1 LNYNQSLFSIRN
13 FDFKLN
19 HLLII
24 GILSLS
30 FSTSFLIRSQSA
42 SYGFELHEFDPFFN
56 YRATEYIVNN
66 GVNSYFEWHDDL
78 SWYPHGRDV
87 SQSSQVMLHLTAAT
101 TYWIFGGGGELYDFT
116 ILFPVIFGSFTAI
129 VVFALVRIIG
139 GTTAGLFASL
149 LFSIS
154 LPILIRGQIGWF
166 KSEPLGLFFSILGI
180 YLFLSGIKS
189 KNHKIAFS
197 KLIFAG
203 IFIIF
208 GLSAWGG
215 DQFFIVPLG
224 IFFLTLPF
232 LRTDHKFLIWAIPVF
247 TASTIISSLAFERL
261 AFSFITGL
269 GGLSL
274 IIPTIFLVSC
284 IFIQNKSNKNK
295 NRNGL
300 FLLVAILIIGSSVL
314 ILNDDLQFIKLP
326 SHRYLNAVNPF
337 LTTTDPLTDSV
348 SEHATTT
355 ISQSFMFHSILM
367 IFAGF
372 GIWIILK
379 NSKKSNFIKNDMI
392 SFSLIIGLVGVYV
405 SSAFV
410 RLEVFASLSVI
421 ILSSLGLTILLKE
434 FSSKENQIKKFKNS
448 TIKLSFF
455 TGLIILLIIPL
466 TFPAQGNVISMT
478 DNPPTIMNGGTTYQV
493 GTTDWLDTMD
503 WIKNN
508 TPKDS
513 VIGAWWDYGYWI
525 QTKGERASLAD
536 NSTLDD
542 NVITII
548 ANVLLTSPEKAWKIL
563 QYMQSDY
570 FLIFIS
576 GQRLAVDYEDQP
588 LYVLQGGGDESKK
601 PWFMRIAGEPLAKY
615 LHSDGIS
622 GTDYFWNET
631 LLGKMIPFTI
641 LSYID
646 LQTNQQSATYQSGFT
661 PIYVKDIK
669 FSPDDDGPLR
679 LVYSSP
685 SFNVEKGGNVIGVF
699 VYEINKDFVT
709 DVEIDEGSLPGLDLT
724 PDREDECKK
733 LLGENSIWIEESK
746 TCFIP

>member
-1 LNYNQSLFSIRN
+1 MLNSNQSLFSIKN

-42 SYGFELHEFDPFFN
+42 SFGFELNEFDPFFN

-66 GVNSYFEWHDDL
+66 GADSYFEWNDDL

-87 SQSSQVMLHLTAAT
+87 SWSSQVMLHLTAAT
-101 TYWIFGGGGELYDFT
+101 TYAIFGGGGQLYDFT
-116 ILFPVIFGSFTAI
+116 IMFPVIFGSLTVI
-129 VVFALVRIIG
+129 VIFALVRIIG

-149 LFSIS
+149 LFSVS
-154 LPILIRGQIGWF
+154 LPIIIRGQIGWF

-197 KLIFAG
+197 KLVFAG
-203 IFIIF
+203 IFVIF

-215 DQFFIVPLG
+215 DQFFIIPLG

-247 TASTIISSLAFERL
+247 TISTIISSLLFERL
-261 AFSFITGL
+261 AFTFISGL

-274 IIPTIFLVSC
+274 IIPTFFLVSC
-284 IFIQNKSNKNK
+284 IIIQNKSNKNK

-314 ILNDDLQFIKLP
+314 ILNDDLQFVNLP

-337 LTTTDPLTDSV
+337 LTTSDPLTDSV

-355 ISQSFMFHSILM
+355 ISQSFTFHSILM
-367 IFAGF
+367 LFAGF

-392 SFSLIIGLVGVYV
+392 SFSLILGLTGIYV

-421 ILSSLGLTILLKE
+421 ILSSLGLTMLLKE
-434 FSSKENQIKKFKNS
+434 FSSKKNHVKNFKNS
-448 TIKLSFF
+448 LIKITFF
-455 TGLIILLIIPL
+455 AGLIILLIIPL
-466 TFPAQGNVISMT
+466 TFPTQGSVLSVTN
-478 DNPPTIMNGGTTYQV
+478 NPPTILNGGSTYAIS
-493 GTTDWLDTMD
+493 TTDWLDTLD

-508 TPKDS
+508 TPEDS
-513 VIGAWWDYGYWI
+513 VVGSWWDYGYWI
-525 QTKGERASLAD
+525 QTKAERASLAD
-536 NSTLDD
+536 NSTLIDH
-542 NVITII
+542 VIKRIATIF
-548 ANVLLTSPEKAWKIL
+548 LSSPDKGWENL
-563 QYMQSDY
+563 RDMESDY
-570 FLIFIS
+570 FLIFIA
-576 GQRLAVDYEDQP
+576 GQRLGVDHEDQP
-588 LYVLQGGGDESKK
+588 LYLLRGGGDESKK
-601 PWFMRIAGEPLAKY
+601 AWFMKIANEPLAKY
-615 LHSDGIS
+615 LHSDGMS
-622 GTDYFWNET
+622 GTDYFWNDT
-631 LLGKMIPFTI
+631 LLGQMIPFTP
-641 LSYID
+641 LTYVN
-646 LQTNQQSATYQSGFT
+646 LQNNQQSEVYQPGLT
-661 PIYVKDIK
+661 PIYVKDVK
-669 FSPDDDGPLR
+669 FPIDENGPLK

-685 SFNVEKGGNVIGVF
+685 SFNVEKGEEMIVVF
-699 VYEINKDFVT
+699 VYEINKDYV
-709 DVEIDEGSLPGLDLT
+709 P
-724 PDREDECKK
+724 
-733 LLGENSIWIEESK
+733 EN
-746 TCFIP
+746 